1 MNHDTVIIGG
11 KGIGETLAEE
21 LASGARD
28 VVFLDED
35 DGAVERAAAAGADAH
50 PIDVSASTVLDR
62 EGIESPSVAIAASR
76 EDGRNLLVAQLLR
89 ARRTDRVI
97 ALVNDPENV
106 DAFADAGV
114 EPVCAS
120 TALASA
126 LDRQRQ
132 SVEAS
137 ADLEREELKS
147 DGDETESDRRERL
160 RSDGGGG
167 DA

>member
-11 KGIGETLAEE
+11 KAIGETLAEA
-21 LASGARD
+21 LASGARE

-35 DGAVERAAAAGADAH
+35 GGAVERAAAAGADAH
-50 PIDVSASTVLDR
+50 LIDASASTVLDR
-62 EGIESPSVAIAASR
+62 EGIENPGVAIAASR

-89 ARRTDRVI
+89 ARRSDRVI

-120 TALASA
+120 TVLASA
-126 LDRQRQ
+126 LDRKRR
-132 SVEAS
+132 SVEAP
-137 ADLEREELKS
+137 AELEREESKS
-147 DGDETESDRRERL
+147 DGDETESDGRERL